1 MGPWSLFLIA
11 SGGVCLAAGL
21 PHLMVG
27 LRRRDRREHLCF
39 GLAVLAVSTYCFI
52 STRAY
57 HVTAIDE
64 YSRLLRLDS
73 ALGAVVVA
81 SMTWFV
87 ALFSDIQR
95 RWLVWLQTGLC
106 ALWFLATALLPA
118 SIRFERVTELEEI
131 TMPWGE
137 VLMMGTG
144 PVNSWRF
151 LTDISAVIAALV
163 VIQGCTALAMRG
175 ERRRAWVLA
184 MTFGLHW
191 VVSSVYGLFV
201 DVGWVS
207 FPYLGTIV
215 FLGAIVVMSMVL
227 ASDVIK
233 ARELADE
240 VRAKDVR
247 WGELLE
253 EIPLLVV
260 IFSGDGTI
268 QWANRFA
275 CSALGYALDEVVG
288 RSLLDFTPS
297 WGRAKAIGA
306 IERASQGVPD
316 PAFENG
322 AITASGHEICIVW
335 SGVVIRDAEGEI
347 EGLMGIGAD
356 VTEQRTTQAQ
366 RDRAIADLESLR
378 RQLEEENVY
387 LRDEIRSVQGFSGM
401 VGESDALK
409 KVLVDIRKVAPTNA
423 TVLIQGETGVGKELA
438 ARAVHDASPRAEAPF
453 VAVNCAALPANL
465 VESELFGHER
475 GAFTDAR
482 QRRRG
487 RFELADGGTL
497 FLDEI
502 TELPLDLQP
511 KLLRV
516 VQQGEFQRVGGSVT
530 HRVDV
535 RMIAASNRDLRA
547 EVKAGRF
554 REDLFYRLNVFPIT
568 VPPLRDRVEDI
579 PLLVGHFVPAIAA
592 RIGREVDE
600 IPASVMR
607 ELVNYTWPG
616 NVRELLNILERS
628 VLTSPDSV
636 LVLPETLHG
645 SDDPVPVDHSG
656 PLLTLEQHERE
667 YVAQILRVTKG
678 QVAGPGGAAEILGV
692 NPSTLRSRLKK
703 LGLSARR

>member
-1 MGPWSLFLIA
+1 
-11 SGGVCLAAGL
+11 
-21 PHLMVG
+21 
-27 LRRRDRREHLCF
+27 
-39 GLAVLAVSTYCFI
+39 
-52 STRAY
+52 
-57 HVTAIDE
+57 
-64 YSRLLRLDS
+64 
-73 ALGAVVVA
+73 
-81 SMTWFV
+81 
-87 ALFSDIQR
+87 
-95 RWLVWLQTGLC
+95 
-106 ALWFLATALLPA
+106 
-118 SIRFERVTELEEI
+118 
-131 TMPWGE
+131 
-137 VLMMGTG
+137 
-144 PVNSWRF
+144 
-151 LTDISAVIAALV
+151 
-163 VIQGCTALAMRG
+163 
-175 ERRRAWVLA
+175 
-184 MTFGLHW
+184 
-191 VVSSVYGLFV
+191 
-201 DVGWVS
+201 
-207 FPYLGTIV
+207 
-215 FLGAIVVMSMVL
+215 
-227 ASDVIK
+227 
-233 ARELADE
+233 
-240 VRAKDVR
+240 
-247 WGELLE
+247 
-253 EIPLLVV
+253 
-260 IFSGDGTI
+260 
-268 QWANRFA
+268 
-275 CSALGYALDEVVG
+275 
-288 RSLLDFTPS
+288 
-297 WGRAKAIGA
+297 
-306 IERASQGVPD
+306 
-316 PAFENG
+316 
-322 AITASGHEICIVW
+322 
-335 SGVVIRDAEGEI
+335 
-347 EGLMGIGAD
+347 
-356 VTEQRTTQAQ
+356 
-366 RDRAIADLESLR
+366 
-378 RQLEEENVY
+378 
-387 LRDEIRSVQGFSGM
+387 M

-645 SDDPVPVDHSG
+645 SDDPVPVDRSG